1 MINDRKKRMLTCQV
15 WLTTV
20 LVTPTVFRKK
30 ECRQHLWDSLHS
42 VYLKNPS
49 TWRQQEVEVDKILRV
64 TGSRGHEI
72 FNIIQTSGSK
82 WKTKEVRAKRMHPYL
97 KNQEV
102 LTGRGKVPNAEST
115 KYRNLDS
122 QPQAIEKPA
131 YGAVTTDVRYWVPR
145 FILSPHLPLASPLQQ
160 FYAEPPPTVNISF
173 SFTVTHSAHF
183 CLLEAKWSWLENVL
197 VQNSK
202 NRRKV
207 VPISSW
213 PLLQSHSLCPQC
225 GVLTVKDPVSQ
236 VSNNGRQAMLERYK
250 LS

>member
-160 FYAEPPPTVNISF
+160 FCAEPP
-173 SFTVTHSAHF
+173 HCKH
-183 CLLEAKWSWLENVL
+183 LL
-197 VQNSK
+197 
-202 NRRKV
+202 
-207 VPISSW
+207 
-213 PLLQSHSLCPQC
+213 LLYSYSLCPLLLVRSKMELARECPGTKQQEQKK
-225 GVLTVKDPVSQ
+225 GGTHF
-236 VSNNGRQAMLERYK
+236 
-250 LS
+250 